1 MSKAWIEDLWLTEPR
16 ETLPD
21 GSKVKIPVPSSVTKS
36 LAAYMKT
43 PEKAKVPGKFKTARY
58 GHGKRWRVSWWATLP
73 DGSKKRSSKAFSTRA
88 DADRPFQA
96 VALEWLASKNNLR
109 GRSYLRYENDM
120 TRYVLPK
127 WGIARSAVSKNRKS
141 ANGYMSFNQEQPR
154 TSSSVRRPCSR

>member
-43 PEKAKVPGKFKTARY
+43 PEKAKVPGKFKTVRY

-88 DADRPFQA
+88 VFRQ
-96 VALEWLASKNNLR
+96 V
-109 GRSYLRYENDM
+109 G
-120 TRYVLPK
+120 
-127 WGIARSAVSKNRKS
+127 VSCLVMYFFR
-141 ANGYMSFNQEQPR
+141 
-154 TSSSVRRPCSR
+154 V